1 MRLIVAERSSSVLVI
16 GASLVFAGSTE
27 AWAHADGFGPAR
39 LFQAWLL
46 LALLAVGGFV
56 YTLGVRRR
64 RGRWPWWRSGLAI
77 GGALAIAG
85 ALASPLDGL
94 AATRLTAHMV
104 QHTILILVAAPMLA
118 AARPLAMLAA
128 AIAPARL
135 PRLLLRAP
143 SPGLACLAHG
153 AALWIWHLPGPY
165 DLTLRSSVAHAFA
178 HATLLGTAVLLWWS
192 VARGRARLTGVLWLF
207 VTALHAGALGA
218 LLALSARPWF
228 AAHESLADQ
237 QLAGLVMWI
246 PAGSLLVALVLINL
260 ATYLR
265 EGSRPR
271 LGGTTMLLVCALIAG
286 GLAACDTS
294 ASTASVMVGGDA
306 RRGKE
311 AISRGG
317 CDTCHTIPGVRGA
330 AGTIGPPLTQVARR
344 SYVAGAPNT
353 PERLV
358 EFLRHPRR
366 TRPGTPMPDMNLTE
380 SDARDI
386 AAYLY
391 TLK

>member
-1 MRLIVAERSSSVLVI
+1 MRLSIAASSTLLLSASVLI
-16 GASLVFAGSTE
+16 GPCRD
-27 AWAHADGFGPAR
+27 AWAHADGFAAAR
-39 LFQAWLL
+39 LFQTWSLL
-46 LALLAVGGFV
+46 VLLSAGGLV

-85 ALASPLDGL
+85 ALASPLDDL
-94 AATRLTAHMV
+94 AATSLTAHMV

-135 PRLLLRAP
+135 PALLLRAP

-178 HATLLGTAVLLWWS
+178 HVTLLGTAVLLWWS

-237 QLAGLVMWI
+237 QLAGLVMWM
-246 PAGSLLVALVLINL
+246 PAGSLLVALVLVNL
-260 ATYLR
+260 ARYLR

-271 LGGTTMLLVCALIAG
+271 QGGTTVLLACVLVAG
-286 GLAACDTS
+286 GLAGCDTS
-294 ASTASVMVGGDA
+294 ASTASAMVGGDA

-311 AISRGG
+311 AIGRLG

-330 AGTIGPPLTQVARR
+330 TGTVGPPLAQVARR

-380 SDARDI
+380 TDARDI

-391 TLK
+391 TLQ